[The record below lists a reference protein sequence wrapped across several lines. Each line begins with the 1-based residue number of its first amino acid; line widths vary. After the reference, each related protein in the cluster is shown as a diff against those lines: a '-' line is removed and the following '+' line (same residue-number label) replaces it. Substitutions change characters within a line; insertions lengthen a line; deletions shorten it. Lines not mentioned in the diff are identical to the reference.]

1 MNRRVMSLLCL
12 WAVSVIAVAPG
23 ALGQDRQSAPEP
35 GKIRIR
41 YFVPPNRL
49 SAKTMAKIRQQA
61 GAGTTIP
68 MWDYSIVAYDG
79 RTYQGTMV
87 GRSPFFHGHRITVV
101 PTYLIPLKLT
111 FLDTGAVFDA
121 SAPDPCAP
129 GGASVS
135 SIVVDSPIFQNSDFI
150 MNGVDV
156 GSAQYLDAFQR
167 ASFWTDVGGT
177 PYHTVF
183 STTPTVLPVVSVSVP
198 VADGVTVDFGG
209 CGLIG
214 EMDIGW
220 WDNYLQNTLIPS
232 LAAQGVGPANFPQFV
247 SDSVFESEGGGCCA
261 LGYHNAFLNNGIFQS
276 YSMNAYDTSG
286 VVGGDISVMSH
297 EVAEWM
303 DDPGTN
309 NPTPA
314 WGQEGQVF
322 NPPPNPP
329 ACQPNLETGDPLS
342 PNPNT
347 PTNPFS
353 VMLNGNTFTLQ
364 ELAFYSWYFGQNP
377 SLGAGGGYSDNGT
390 FTGFAKPCPPGGTN

>member
-12 WAVSVIAVAPG
+12 WAVSAIAVAPA
-23 ALGQDRQSAPEP
+23 ALGQDRQSASEA

-41 YFVPPNRL
+41 YFAPPHKL
-49 SAKTMAKIRQQA
+49 SVKSMAKVHQQA
-61 GAGTTIP
+61 GVGITIP
-68 MWDYSIVAYDG
+68 IWDYSIVAYDG
-79 RTYQGTMV
+79 ITYQGTMV
-87 GRSPFFHGHRITVV
+87 GRSPFFHGHRITTV

-111 FLDTGAVFDA
+111 FEDTGTVFDA
-121 SAPDPCAP
+121 SAPDFCAP
-129 GGASVS
+129 GGVSVS
-135 SIVVDSPIFQNSDFI
+135 TIVVDSPIFQTSDFI

-167 ASFWTDVGGT
+167 ASFWTDVSGT

-183 STTPTVLPVVSVSVP
+183 STAPTVLPALSVSVP
-198 VADGVTVDFGG
+198 AVDGFTNFGV
-209 CGLIG
+209 CGPFG

-220 WDNYLQNTLIPS
+220 WDDYLQTTLIPS

-247 SDSVFESEGGGCCA
+247 SDSVFESENGACCA
-261 LGYHNAFLNNGIFQS
+261 LGYHNAFLNNGTFQS

-286 VVGGDISVMSH
+286 ATGSDISVMSH

-314 WGQEGQVF
+314 WGQEGQVYAS
-322 NPPPNPP
+322 PPDPP
-329 ACQPNLETGDPLS
+329 ACQANLEVGDPLS
-342 PNPNT
+342 PGFFT

-353 VMLNGNTFTLQ
+353 VTLNGNTFTLQ
-364 ELAFYSWYFGQNP
+364 ELAFYSWYFGQSP

-390 FTGFAKPCPPGGTN
+390 FIGFAQPCPPGGTN